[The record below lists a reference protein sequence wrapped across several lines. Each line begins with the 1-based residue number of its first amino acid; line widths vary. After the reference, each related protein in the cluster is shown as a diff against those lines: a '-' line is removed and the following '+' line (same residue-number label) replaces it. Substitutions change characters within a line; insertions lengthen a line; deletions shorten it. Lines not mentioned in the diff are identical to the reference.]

1 MLPIF
6 LVTNLK
12 LGSVSNEMS
21 CNETY
26 YSTCVEFKCC
36 VLCGT
41 ANKFVCGT
49 IVEAFSFEI
58 TQCTVCCIL
67 LLSPQFSSY
76 TNFFGINKN
85 LFPLKLQSTQNQLL
99 PLDSAV
105 PLEQERIV
113 GEQQV
118 VEAPVL
124 LPSNYSF
131 IYFLLI

>member
-1 MLPIF
+1 
-6 LVTNLK
+6 
-12 LGSVSNEMS
+12 MS

-26 YSTCVEFKCC
+26 NSTCVEFKCC